1 MGRNKLEK
9 MALVA
14 IRRAGGM
21 QAGVGAGV
29 IHTLAWCR
37 RADVELEPAADG
49 VAQDGSVDEDGN
61 PNPAGRGMSI
71 FDACIEVD
79 GIMVPVS
86 LKGGDSRDISCKYK
100 EVRLLA
106 MTGLPLWTFKL
117 KVIGG
122 ELMMRRIDVSR
133 VIREAPAA
141 VTDRRDARVYG
152 VINPANIKPSGDPN
166 VTYEVERGP
175 VVWKDREWPWRVT
188 RRYLRTN
195 VKWSKVPDHMYL
207 DQTWVPFDP
216 SLPSTGLNTM
226 VVFGRRVTA
235 RGVFLD

>member
-14 IRRAGGM
+14 IRRAGGE
-21 QAGVGAGV
+21 QAGIGDGV
-29 IHTLAWCR
+29 AHTLAWCR
-37 RADVELEPAADG
+37 QADVNLEPAADG

-71 FDACIEVD
+71 FDAVIEVD
-79 GIMVPVS
+79 GTMVPVS
-86 LKGGDSRDISCKYK
+86 LKGGDSRDISCKYR
-100 EVRLLA
+100 EVATLA
-106 MTGLPLWTFKL
+106 MAGIPLWTFKL

-122 ELMMRRIDVSR
+122 ELHMRRIDVSR

-152 VINPANIKPSGDPN
+152 AQNPANVKPSKDPN
-166 VTYEVERGP
+166 VILEVERGP
-175 VVWKDREWPWRVT
+175 VVWKDREWPFKVT

-195 VKWSKVPDHMYL
+195 VKWSKVPADLYL
-207 DQTWVPFDP
+207 DPTWVPFDP
-216 SLPSTGLNTM
+216 TLPSTGLNEL

-235 RGVFLD
+235 RGTFLD